1 MIDFSNFEMT
11 DGKPIYLQ
19 IILHIKRGIVAG
31 TVEDGDALPSRR
43 TLSALLGVNPN
54 TIQKAYAILEE
65 EELIQSRPGAKSFV
79 AVDREKQNRV
89 AKEMIS
95 EDIKVITE
103 SLKQMGVT
111 KDEAIELIRTFWE

>member
-19 IILHIKRGIVAG
+19 IIQHIKRGIVAG

-54 TIQKAYAILEE
+54 TIQKAYGMLEE
-65 EELIQSRPGAKSFV
+65 EELIQSRPGAKSYV
-79 AVDREKQNRV
+79 AVDREKQNRI

-95 EDIKVITE
+95 EDIKGITE

-111 KDEAIELIRTFWE
+111 RDEAIELIRTFWE